1 MKLKYLLK
9 IIIFFS
15 LLHFT
20 AIAKKIA
27 NLPCEAPFPKSRVV
41 VITQGKDP
49 IIVIENGQANQYPV
63 TTLADD
69 KIIDTNGAGDA
80 FVGGF
85 LAQLARG
92 KSIKECV
99 QCGIWAAT
107 EIIQQSGCTCPDKK
121 YNAWG

>member
-1 MKLKYLLK
+1 M
-9 IIIFFS
+9 
-15 LLHFT
+15 
-20 AIAKKIA
+20 
-27 NLPCEAPFPKSRVV
+27 V

-63 TTLADD
+63 TTLSDD

-121 YNAWG
+121 YNA